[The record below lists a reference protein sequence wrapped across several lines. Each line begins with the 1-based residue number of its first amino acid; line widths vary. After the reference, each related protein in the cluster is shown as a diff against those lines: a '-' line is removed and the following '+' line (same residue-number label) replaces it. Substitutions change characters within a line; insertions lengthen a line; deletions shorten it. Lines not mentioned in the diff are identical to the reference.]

1 MITTNVH
8 NVVSVDVQD
17 TEHPTFFT
25 KRIII
30 TIDSGETYTVTLFSN
45 RKDKLEIKDGNN

>member
-8 NVVSVDVQD
+8 NVVSVIMED
-17 TEHPTFFT
+17 TTHPTFFT

-30 TIDSGETYTVTLFSN
+30 TIDSGETYTVTLFSDQ
-45 RKDKLEIKDGNN
+45 KGKLEIKDGNN